1 MLIMRIMTEKL
12 WFKVKA
18 SERAVDYCFR
28 PRIDGSVDRSIDRSV
43 GHSHQLSL
51 NVRIIEG
58 SKRLK
63 NMSEAGF
70 GPSSLTRL
78 RSKISSFFFPL
89 FFSLDFL
96 SFFSFY
102 YY

>member
-1 MLIMRIMTEKL
+1 MV
-12 WFKVKA
+12 KVKA

-28 PRIDGSVDRSIDRSV
+28 PQIDGSVDRSIDRSV

-51 NVRIIEG
+51 KVRIIEG

-78 RSKISSFFFPL
+78 RSKILFFPL
-89 FFSLDFL
+89 FFLSIFFL
-96 SFFSFY
+96 FSFVLLLLIIIVINH
-102 YY
+102 